1 MTVLIQLLVV
11 ALLLAANAFFV
22 LAEFAAVSARIYR
35 LEALAATGGGSASMA
50 VRIKN
55 DVEVYLAA
63 CQLGITMASLGL
75 GWIGEPAV
83 AALLGPVLEPIL
95 PNEASLH
102 TISFIIGFVVF
113 SSLHIV
119 VGEQVPKTFAIRKAD
134 SIFVSIAYPLRLSF
148 IVLFPLTWVLNWA
161 SAAILRGFG
170 VEQATHGEVLSDTE
184 IRGIID
190 ESAKHGEMTVR
201 RAEMLDNLFT
211 FDDRPVSRVMIPLI
225 EADILRLEDGPAKN
239 RQVIKETQHSRY
251 PVIKDDAD
259 HVVGILLT
267 KDLINGLIDGDDKWW
282 EKISSLVHPALVV
295 PETMKVGGL
304 MVTMRKERAQM
315 ACVIDEYGSL
325 VGLVTLE
332 DLLEEIVGDIF
343 DELDPVEPGF
353 PIRAT
358 EDGVESHGLASLSDL
373 NRALLA
379 GEFDDVNAN
388 TVSGLIALSLQHV
401 PEVGDIVEY
410 SGYAFTVISVKD
422 RHAEWVRIRQLTP
435 AETPTADSDTP
446 GSDTSGKNAIENETS
461 EAEDREPRE

>member
-1 MTVLIQLLVV
+1 MIFVQLAAVI
-11 ALLLAANAFFV
+11 LLLATNAFFV
-22 LAEFAAVSARIYR
+22 LAEFAAVSARSFR
-35 LEALAATGGGSASMA
+35 LDALAMAGGGSARMA

-102 TISFIIGFVVF
+102 TVSFIIGFVVF

-119 VGEQVPKTFAIRKAD
+119 VGEQVPKTFAIRQAE
-134 SIFVSIAYPLRLSF
+134 SIFVRIAIPLRLSF

-161 SAAILRGFG
+161 SASILRGFG
-170 VEQATHGEVLSDTE
+170 VEQATHGEVMSDME

-225 EADILRLEDGPAKN
+225 EADILRLEDGPSEN
-239 RQVIKETQHSRY
+239 REVIKKTQHSRY
-251 PVIKDDAD
+251 PVIRDDAD

-267 KDLINGLIDGDDKWW
+267 KDLITALIDGDDQWW
-282 EKISSLVHPALVV
+282 QQIETKVRPPLVV

-304 MVTMRKERAQM
+304 MATMRKDRAQM

-332 DLLEEIVGDIF
+332 DLLEEIVGEMF
-343 DELDPVEPGF
+343 DELDRIEPDF
-353 PIRAT
+353 PIRAAD
-358 EDGVESHGLASLSDL
+358 EGFEAHGLASLSDL
-373 NRALLA
+373 HRALPT
-379 GEFDDVNAN
+379 GDFDNVNAN
-388 TVSGLIALSLQHV
+388 TVSGLIALCLQHI
-401 PEVGDIVEY
+401 PEVGDIVEF
-410 SGYAFTVISVKD
+410 SGFEFTVVSVKD
-422 RHAEWVRIRQLTP
+422 RHAEWVRIKALEP
-435 AETPTADSDTP
+435 DAAAEADDAGLVDDGTTDA
-446 GSDTSGKNAIENETS
+446 GDH
-461 EAEDREPRE
+461 EPRD